1 MIAAVPPM
9 LQWALWLLLALA
21 GLVLNGLYAGTE
33 TGIYV
38 LNKLRLDLR
47 AEGGSRA
54 GRSLRGMLRKSDS
67 LLAVLLI
74 GTNLAAYM
82 TTFAVGAM
90 FVLAG
95 YGRYTELCTLAVAT
109 PLLFIF
115 AESVPKN
122 IFQRSAETLVYR
134 LAWFLRA
141 STVAFTACGL
151 LPLVRGFAGFF
162 SRLRGGAH
170 PLAHEGL
177 AAILAEGQAVGLLTH
192 AQSVMADR
200 VMHLRGVQV
209 ADVYHP
215 MHAALWAPQDLTRE
229 QLFELVKDHN
239 YSRIPILSAE
249 RRVVGILNIYDV
261 LMAPE
266 PIQPADSMTT
276 PLLIPDR
283 MTVTDALYRMQRAH
297 AAMAIVTDAD
307 GNHVGLVTIK
317 DLVEEI
323 VGELEAW

>member
-1 MIAAVPPM
+1 MIADVPAM
-9 LQWALWLLLALA
+9 LEWVQWASLAAA
-21 GLVLNGLYAGTE
+21 GLVLTGLYAGAE

-47 AEGGSRA
+47 AEGSSRA
-54 GRSLRGMLRKSDS
+54 ARSLRGMLQRSDS
-67 LLAVLLI
+67 LLAGLLI
-74 GTNLAAYM
+74 GTNLAAYL

-95 YGRYTELCTLAVAT
+95 YERYAELCTLAVAT
-109 PLLFIF
+109 PLLFVF

-122 IFQRSAETLVYR
+122 LFQRSAETLVYR
-134 LAWFLRA
+134 LVWFLRA
-141 STVAFTACGL
+141 SMVAFTACGL
-151 LPLVRGFAGFF
+151 LPLVRGFAGLL

-177 AAILAEGQAVGLLTH
+177 ATILAEGQAAGLLTH
-192 AQSVMADR
+192 AQSIMADR
-200 VMHLRGVQV
+200 VMQLGGVRV
-209 ADVYHP
+209 AEVCHP
-215 MHAALWAPQDLTRE
+215 MKTALWAPQGITRE

-239 YSRIPILSAE
+239 YSRVPILGAE
-249 RRVVGILNIYDV
+249 GRVVGILNIYDV

-266 PIQPADSMTT
+266 PVQPADRMTP
-276 PLLIPDR
+276 PLLIGDR

-297 AAMAIVTDAD
+297 AAMAIVTDTD
-307 GNHVGLVTIK
+307 GKHIGLVTIK